1 MLPYPN
7 LIEKCISRWETFQL
21 GVLECALVTKLSMA
35 KIFRNCGL
43 NGSMRL
49 LIISVKITLDDIIYR
64 DFYEESKQT
73 NYSWINI
80 RKLKFLDYR
89 GGDVCL
95 SETRKV
101 TQEKALKISQI
112 FENKVLHNF
121 LRLFLSFSL
130 LL

>member
-1 MLPYPN
+1 
-7 LIEKCISRWETFQL
+7 
-21 GVLECALVTKLSMA
+21 
-35 KIFRNCGL
+35 
-43 NGSMRL
+43 MRL
-49 LIISVKITLDDIIYR
+49 SIISVIFNLHIICR
-64 DFYEESKQT
+64 DFYEQLKQT

-101 TQEKALKISQI
+101 TQEKALKIFQI
-112 FENKVLHNF
+112 FENTFLLNF
-121 LRLFLSFSL
+121 LRLFLLFSL

>member
-1 MLPYPN
+1 
-7 LIEKCISRWETFQL
+7 
-21 GVLECALVTKLSMA
+21 
-35 KIFRNCGL
+35 
-43 NGSMRL
+43 MRL

-64 DFYEESKQT
+64 DSHEESKQT

-89 GGDVCL
+89 EGDVCL

-101 TQEKALKISQI
+101 TQVKALEISQI
-112 FENKVLHNF
+112 FENKLLQNF
-121 LRLFLSFSL
+121 LRLFLLFSL